1 MYEERIACFVC
12 ASGAVGRHGAG
23 ALVVEVGV
31 GESDREVIENRYGN
45 LILWI

>member
-1 MYEERIACFVC
+1 MYEERIVCFVC
-12 ASGAVGRHGAG
+12 ASGDAGRHGAG

-31 GESDREVIENRYGN
+31 GESDREVIKNRYSS